1 MTELRRILYV
11 EDEEDIQTL
20 VRLSLENLSD
30 YELRVC
36 SSGEEALEAVLHFEP
51 DLFLL
56 DVMMPDMDGPT
67 TLKELRKM
75 SEFTK
80 TPAVFITAKV
90 QSHEVVKYKELGVL
104 DVIEKPFDIVELP
117 ARLQT
122 AWENRDA

>member
-20 VRLSLENLSD
+20 VRLSLENLSN
-30 YELRVC
+30 YELRIC
-36 SSGEEALEAVLHFEP
+36 SSGEEALEEALHFEP

-75 SEFTK
+75 PQFQN
-80 TPAVFITAKV
+80 TPAVFITAKAQV
-90 QSHEVVKYKELGVL
+90 HEVIKYKEIGAL
-104 DVIEKPFDIVELP
+104 DVIVKPFDIVELP
-117 ARLQT
+117 VKLRT
-122 AWENRDA
+122 IWENRNA